1 MAECG
6 ALGPY
11 QVEIV
16 DHDDAGTGETL
27 EVVDKGTDDVEGGLP
42 FKAEQFASVLA
53 DARVVKA

>member
-6 ALGPY
+6 ALWSH
-11 QVEIV
+11 QVKVV
-16 DHDDAGTGETL
+16 DHDDAGTCQAL
-27 EVVDKGTDDVEGGLP
+27 EIVDEGTDDIEGGFP